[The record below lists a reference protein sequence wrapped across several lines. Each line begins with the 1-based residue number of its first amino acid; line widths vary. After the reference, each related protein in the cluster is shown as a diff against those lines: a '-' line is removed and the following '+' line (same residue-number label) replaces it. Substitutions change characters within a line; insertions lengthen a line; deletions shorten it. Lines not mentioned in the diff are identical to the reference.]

1 MILPRSTGTEM
12 TTDVRELT
20 SSELEVVS
28 GGDGPLL
35 PVLVLALQKAM
46 DAAAAK
52 EELKENFVTHQYD
65 HSNA

>member
-1 MILPRSTGTEM
+1 MNTQI
-12 TTDVRELT
+12 RELT
-20 SSELEVVS
+20 SSELEAVS

-52 EELKENFVTHQYD
+52 EELKGNFATHQYD